1 MDCTMLYL
9 DWATKK
15 KEACA
20 LAVRRRAISVD
31 LPCCT
36 STGAFMIEFEQ
47 TGWCLCHHVFLARLM
62 RSTPT
67 LNFHGLGSCDMTVNF
82 GNSKGPLTLSL

>member
-47 TGWCLCHHVFLARLM
+47 TGWCLATMLF
-62 RSTPT
+62 
-67 LNFHGLGSCDMTVNF
+67 
-82 GNSKGPLTLSL
+82 